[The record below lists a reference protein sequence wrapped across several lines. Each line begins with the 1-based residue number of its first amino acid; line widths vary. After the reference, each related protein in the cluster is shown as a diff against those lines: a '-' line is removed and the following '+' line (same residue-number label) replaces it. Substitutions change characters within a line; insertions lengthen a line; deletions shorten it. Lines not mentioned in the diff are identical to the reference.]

1 MFSSP
6 PWGPCDPWT
15 SDFVGKYHDFLL
27 GHFRVGWFNKVLQQY
42 DKSPGYLTWE
52 CNLQFMS
59 LGCQIFGKSIFWN
72 FWHVFHRCQTLWFI
86 SKPITNTKIIS
97 MIQSKSINSSYPS
110 VILMVSGCCKDDYPF
125 KDQERDIILIVPSQ
139 SKSVHPTKRSVQ
151 LMIPVSTPELWARHS
166 RHSWHQCVETSA
178 DTPSIGCP
186 TDGEGVPSNGT
197 VVWGGSLL
205 RRLFLGDMTLK

>member
-1 MFSSP
+1 MISCSATSELGGLTKCCSNMIRVPATWHESATSNSCHWVVRSSGNP
-6 PWGPCDPWT
+6 
-15 SDFVGKYHDFLL
+15 FFE
-27 GHFRVGWFNKVLQQY
+27 F
-42 DKSPGYLTWE
+42 
-52 CNLQFMS
+52 
-59 LGCQIFGKSIFWN
+59 
-72 FWHVFHRCQTLWFI
+72 FWHAFHRCQTLWFI

-110 VILMVSGCCKDDYPF
+110 VILMVSGCCKNDYPF

-139 SKSVHPTKRSVQ
+139 SKSVHPTKGPVQ

>member
-6 PWGPCDPWT
+6 PWGSMWSLDLWFRREIL
-15 SDFVGKYHDFLL
+15 DHNFVL
-27 GHFRVGWFNKVLQQY
+27 GHFRVGWLNKVLQQY
-42 DKSPGYLTWE
+42 DKSPGYLTRE

-59 LGCQIFGKSIFWN
+59 LGCQIFGKSIFWI

-110 VILMVSGCCKDDYPF
+110 EILMVSGCCKDDYPF
-125 KDQERDIILIVPSQ
+125 DIIWIVPSQ
-139 SKSVHPTKRSVQ
+139 SKSLHPTKISVQ

-205 RRLFLGDMTLK
+205 RRLFLGDITLK